1 MLRDMDR
8 RPHWDKLA
16 LSSLQQDH
24 VMDKEQLN
32 LTGRLPLLLLGAGG
46 HSKVVAE
53 IALQSPEFDL
63 LGLIDQQPAGSLVNG
78 IAVVGTDHELA
89 SFFAKGVRNIHVA
102 IGNNA
107 RRAALAEMA
116 VELNFR
122 LATLIS
128 PAATISRTAK
138 IGDGVVVMGGATLNA
153 NCSVGDLTII
163 NTGAN
168 VDHDC
173 TIGRAVHI
181 APGCTLAGNVTV
193 GDRTFLG
200 AAATVIPG
208 VTLGSDVIV
217 GAGAC
222 VIRDV
227 PSGQTVVGVPA
238 KVKKSR

>member
-1 MLRDMDR
+1 
-8 RPHWDKLA
+8 
-16 LSSLQQDH
+16 
-24 VMDKEQLN
+24 
-32 LTGRLPLLLLGAGG
+32 LGAGG

-53 IALQSPEFDL
+53 IALQSQEFDL
-63 LGLIDQQPAGSLVNG
+63 VGLIDQRPVGSLVNG
-78 IAVVGTDHELA
+78 IAVVGSDRELE
-89 SFFAKGVRNIHVA
+89 SFRERGVRDIHVA
-102 IGNNA
+102 IGSNA
-107 RRAALAEMA
+107 KRAELGEMA
-116 VELNFR
+116 AKLNFR

-128 PAATISRTAK
+128 PAATISRTAR
-138 IGDGVVVMGGATLNA
+138 IGDGVVIMGGATLNA
-153 NCSVGDLTII
+153 SCSIGDLTII

-181 APGCTLAGNVTV
+181 APGCTLAGSVTV